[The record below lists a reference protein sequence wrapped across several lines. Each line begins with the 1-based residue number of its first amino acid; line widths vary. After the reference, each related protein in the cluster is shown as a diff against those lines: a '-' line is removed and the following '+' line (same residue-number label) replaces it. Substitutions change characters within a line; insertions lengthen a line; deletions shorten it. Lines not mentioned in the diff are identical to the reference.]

1 MMSML
6 LKLCKWFLLSMML
19 TLPVSAWAE
28 DEEAAEDSAVLEK
41 VKTEYLDLEPAFVTN
56 YGGTGRL
63 RFLRAEVSL
72 RVIEGK
78 KAPVLRHMPAIRDKL
93 IRLLARQTDDE
104 VSTVEGKEL
113 LRQSALKSIQEFLEV
128 EEGENSVTD
137 LLFGKF
143 IIQR

>member
-1 MMSML
+1 ML
-6 LKLCKWFLLSMML
+6 LQYCKWFLLSCL
-19 TLPVSAWAE
+19 LVLPVTTWAE
-28 DEEAAEDSAVLEK
+28 DDDAGEDGEVVKKA
-41 VKTEYLDLEPAFVTN
+41 KTEYLDLEPAFVTN

-72 RVIEGK
+72 RVEAGK
-78 KAPVLRHMPAIRDKL
+78 KAPVLRHMPVIRDKL

-113 LRQSALKSIQEFLEV
+113 LRQKALQSIQEFLEA